1 MAELNNSTRPL
12 QPRLARAG
20 SAPENI
26 QARKDDQST
35 KGDAHLGGGKRFLRL
50 ALRPNFAAFVIL
62 SLAYVMQ
69 LAISNPPVARVFL
82 LLALVPIPALR
93 TAQAKYAAHNQ
104 SAYNCDHDQ
113 RLLIAFYLIGFL
125 GAGFLHLRF
134 GQSQQAVAILAAAM
148 VMAGVRLTKRP
159 KFDQDAS
166 NRPDESGAG
175 IEAEL
180 GTLSPA
186 VPLVGTKSTSERNRD
201 VLSRVGYGKTTPANT
216 DRKRTSM
223 SKAKNTQQT
232 PVLDV
237 VLKPLLHSWINQIAT
252 LAILMGVLNLALI
265 FGYAPH
271 GKGRAVTLVV
281 LLVTAVLSAAMHP
294 NPLPAM
300 AKQNI
305 PQKFW
310 VRLSIAAGLVAI
322 PIASAIVAVGA
333 WPLSSGFWPSLA
345 FAFSFALVTVPIQLV
360 LQATHNF
367 VQVAVVLVA
376 LFLDVA
382 LVIWKQD
389 ATGQLMAIQAV
400 IGIGLLGLFYY
411 WGSVAQATAGLG
423 YHLGM
428 SRPPRT
434 EPTRR
439 PRAGKHAATTRAE
452 PASRTAPTRRPRT
465 R

>member
-1 MAELNNSTRPL
+1 MAELNDSTAPAGAKSLQDDARP
-12 QPRLARAG
+12 
-20 SAPENI
+20 
-26 QARKDDQST
+26 
-35 KGDAHLGGGKRFLRL
+35 GGGKRFLRL
-50 ALRPNFAAFVIL
+50 ALRPNLVAFVVL
-62 SLAYVMQ
+62 ALAYVMQ
-69 LAISNPPVARVFL
+69 LVTSNAPLARVFL
-82 LLALVPIPALR
+82 LIALVPIPALR
-93 TAQAKYAAHNQ
+93 TNQTTYAAHNQ
-104 SAYNCDHDQ
+104 SAYDRDRDQ
-113 RLLIAFYLIGFL
+113 RLLIAVYLIGFL

-148 VMAGVRLTKRP
+148 VMAGVRLTQRP
-159 KFDQDAS
+159 KLNQEAASDSDQV
-166 NRPDESGAG
+166 
-175 IEAEL
+175 EAH
-180 GTLSPA
+180 SPA
-186 VPLVGTKSTSERNRD
+186 APLAGVKGASKTNLG
-201 VLSRVGYGKTTPANT
+201 VASRVGYGETAPANT

-223 SKAKNTQQT
+223 SYAKNPQQT

-300 AKQNI
+300 AAQKI

-310 VRLSIAAGLVAI
+310 VRLCIAAGLVAI

-333 WPLSSGFWPSLA
+333 WPLSGGFWQSLA
-345 FAFSFALVTVPIQLV
+345 FSFSFALVSVPIQLV

-367 VQVAVVLVA
+367 VQVGVVLVA

-400 IGIGLLGLFYY
+400 IGIALLGLFYY

-423 YHLGM
+423 YHLGIN
-428 SRPPRT
+428 RPPRT

-439 PRAGKHAATTRAE
+439 PRTGKHTSAARPNAT
-452 PASRTAPTRRPRT
+452 SRTTPNRRPRT